1 MRMNKLV
8 MLLMGLIVS
17 MSSFALGKD
26 SVNAVIMESY
36 DQALADYDASL
47 TLKNNTSQNI
57 HNVSYRIIYLD
68 MKGNVIDYKDFTSKV
83 EIEPG
88 LARIVKVK
96 AFQAGNDYSYYKSKY
111 NDIASH
117 RFKVRFK
124 LKGYNDAQAAVESK
138 QATNVTDSGNGV
150 DFLTPDSAWVSFFA
164 IVAILMILG
173 IYIGLYVLIAVM
185 AQKRNRS
192 AIGWL
197 LLSFF
202 LTPLLVIIILLCIG
216 KTNDGYYQAT

>member
-1 MRMNKLV
+1 MRMKKLI
-8 MLLMGLIVS
+8 MLLIGLVVS
-17 MSSFALGKD
+17 MSTFALSND
-26 SVNAVIMESY
+26 SANAVVMESY
-36 DQALADYDASL
+36 DQELSDYEASL
-47 TLKNNTSQNI
+47 TLKNKTNQII
-57 HNVSYRIIYLD
+57 HNVSYRITYLD
-68 MKGNVIDYKDFTSKV
+68 MKGNVIDYKDFTSKI

-96 AFQAGNDYSYYKSKY
+96 AFQEGDGYSYYKSKY

-117 RFKVRFK
+117 RFKVEFE
-124 LKGYNDAQAAVESK
+124 LKGYNETQNVIENK
-138 QATNVTDSGNGV
+138 QVDSDDGIDLLSPNSSFSV
-150 DFLTPDSAWVSFFA
+150 FLA
-164 IVAILMILG
+164 IVVILIILG
-173 IYIGLYVLIAVM
+173 IYVGLYVLIAIM

-216 KTNDGYYQAT
+216 KANDGYYHSYE